1 MPKYQVLSNRMISHA
16 GVDYNGGDNVE
27 LRPEKAK
34 LHLDHNNIAP
44 FAPCEETTAIA
55 LAPVQLLAEIE

>member
-16 GVDYNGGDNVE
+16 GVDYHGGDIVE

-34 LHLDHNNIAP
+34 LHLEHNNI
-44 FAPCEETTAIA
+44 APCEETTAIA